1 MSSSTISSAVEDFAR
16 SLKPGSEIVDVGCG
30 LQPYRHFFLHT
41 LYIGIDVEDSGR
53 NAEDKCADKYFDG
66 IKIPLESESFDAVL
80 CTEVLEHAVDP
91 ELLVAE
97 IFRILRPGG
106 RLCVTVPF
114 MWGLHELPYDFR
126 RFTSF
131 GLAKLVSGCGFEI
144 DRQENINVGAR
155 AVRTLIDSEVNNFLV
170 NVAPFRKSSPIARQ
184 QLRIKVAIHELM
196 LRALDRMWQST
207 FCFERVYIDNLLLA
221 HKRAFSSNMHNA
233 GLDVNQGS
241 L

>member
-1 MSSSTISSAVEDFAR
+1 MPSSTISSAVEVFAR
-16 SLKPGSEIVDVGCG
+16 SLEPGSEIVDVGCG

-41 LYIGIDVEDSGR
+41 RYVGIDVEASGR
-53 NAEDKCADKYFDG
+53 KAEEKCADEYFDG
-66 IKIPLESESFDAVL
+66 IRIPLESESFDAVL

-106 RLCVTVPF
+106 HLCVTVPF

-144 DRQENINVGAR
+144 DHQENLTVGAR
-155 AVRTLIDSEVNNFLV
+155 AVRMLIDSEVNNFLV
-170 NVAPFRKSSPIARQ
+170 NVAPYQKSSPFGRQ
-184 QLRIKVAIHELM
+184 RLRIKVAIHELM
-196 LRALDRMWQST
+196 LRVLDRMWQST
-207 FCFERVYIDNLLLA
+207 FSFERVYIDNLLLA
-221 HKRAFSSNMHNA
+221 HKIA
-233 GLDVNQGS
+233 
-241 L
+241 